1 MSVRFLLTIAL
12 FLSLLSAQKTILPYI
27 PGGQASGFPTGQ
39 KGDGSSEVRLSLRH
53 VLAAVERLR
62 QTPAPGDSVIALR
75 DVCHFLRVRGEGLQR
90 EAFERE
96 VGLTHSTFERLENAA
111 GMQGD
116 LDQIQNGLAAA
127 ARGLGAAGPLL
138 TEAVALGKAIA
149 RVFAEA
155 PEVAGKAGDGV
166 DDACRV
172 LEQLFRFTGAAAIER
187 ATGVRREMIEQM
199 RSAAAF
205 AGRRDG

>member
-1 MSVRFLLTIAL
+1 
-12 FLSLLSAQKTILPYI
+12 
-27 PGGQASGFPTGQ
+27 
-39 KGDGSSEVRLSLRH
+39 
-53 VLAAVERLR
+53 
-62 QTPAPGDSVIALR
+62 VIALR

-166 DDACRV
+166 SLPLDDACRV

-205 AGRRDG
+205 AGKRDG